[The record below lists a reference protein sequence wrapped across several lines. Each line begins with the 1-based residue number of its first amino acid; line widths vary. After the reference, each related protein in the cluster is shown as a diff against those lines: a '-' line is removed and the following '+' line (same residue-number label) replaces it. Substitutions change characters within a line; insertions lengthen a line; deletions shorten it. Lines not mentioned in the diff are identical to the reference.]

1 MDKENREKDFEIA
14 NQTGELQNQI
24 EENRLYQERKIEDRR
39 RASEVKAHEEQQIN
53 TVLAKM
59 RLNQSYSTFL
69 F

>member
-1 MDKENREKDFEIA
+1 MDKENREKDFEIV

-24 EENRLYQERKIEDRR
+24 DENRLDQERKIEDRR
-39 RASEVKAHEEQQIN
+39 RASEAKAQEDQQIN